1 MPPKKKTETQAAP
14 APTTDSPDAAASP
27 SEPKRARASRDKAPE
42 AAAIP
47 ASTAE
52 LTRYAA
58 FTFAQIDRS
67 RVKNAPYNPR
77 TIDRDA
83 RARLLKELK
92 SHGLVEPIVWN
103 LRTGNLVGGHQRL
116 SILDDLH
123 AGAEYAVPAAVIDVD
138 EQEEKRKNV
147 ALNSPDMQGR
157 YDSEMFNALALDLRA
172 SDPSFDVV
180 GELGLSEMTLE
191 AVIGID
197 SSLYLPPEEDA
208 GVVEVVD
215 QAEQIKEMK
224 RLKKQHRDNQRA
236 AEVKESRRFLA
247 IEIPEH
253 LSLESIERRRAGI
266 LEALG
271 LAASRQDPSIP
282 AWQVE
287 QALKVKVDPADA
299 GDGEDED

>member
-1 MPPKKKTETQAAP
+1 MPPKKTADKPATEAVTVAAP
-14 APTTDSPDAAASP
+14 TDSK
-27 SEPKRARASRDKAPE
+27 EPKKARASREKAPD

-52 LTRYAA
+52 LTRYAS
-58 FTFAQIDRS
+58 FTFAQVDRS

-147 ALNSPDMQGR
+147 ALNSPDMQGQ
-157 YDSEMFNALALDLRA
+157 YDVERMNSLVGDMR
-172 SDPSFDVV
+172 SYDPTYDVV
-180 GELGLSEMTLE
+180 GELGLSELTLE
-191 AVIGID
+191 AVIGLD
-197 SSLYLPPEEDA
+197 PALYLVEEPSP
-208 GVVEVVD
+208 VVEEMID
-215 QAEQIKEMK
+215 EAEKIKEMK
-224 RLKKQHRDNQRA
+224 ALRRQHKEA
-236 AEVKESRRFLA
+236 ARQKEEKENARSL
-247 IEIPEH
+247 ILLIPED
-253 LSLESIERRRAGI
+253 LPLAKIYQLRAEI
-266 LEALG
+266 LHKLDLPGDTRDPFIPAWRFQRALG
-271 LAASRQDPSIP
+271 LDYTST
-282 AWQVE
+282 
-287 QALKVKVDPADA
+287 
-299 GDGEDED
+299 EDTD

>member
-1 MPPKKKTETQAAP
+1 MPPRKTADKP
-14 APTTDSPDAAASP
+14 ATEAASVAA
-27 SEPKRARASRDKAPE
+27 STESKEPKKARASREKAPD
-42 AAAIP
+42 ASAIP

-52 LTRYAA
+52 LTRYAS
-58 FTFAQIDRS
+58 FTFAQVDRS

-92 SHGLVEPIVWN
+92 THGLVEPIVWN

-123 AGAEYAVPAAVIDVD
+123 AGAEYAVPASVIDVD
-138 EQEEKRKNV
+138 EKEEKRKNV

-157 YDSEMFNALALDLRA
+157 YDSEMFNALATDLRQL
-172 SDPSFDVV
+172 DPDFDVV

-197 SSLYLPPEEDA
+197 SSLYLPPEVDET
-208 GVVEVVD
+208 VPEVLD
-215 QAEQIKEMK
+215 EAEKIKEMK
-224 RLKKQHRDNQRA
+224 RLKKQHRQNQRA
-236 AEVKESRRFLA
+236 AEVKEAARFLA

-253 LSLESIERRRAGI
+253 LSLESIERRRDAI
-266 LEALG
+266 LQAFDMPIG
-271 LAASRQDPSIP
+271 RRDPVIP

-287 QALKVKVDPADA
+287 KTLGITVPEADQ
-299 GDGEDED
+299 GNEDNEEA